1 MPPQHIVERDFAMTT
16 SAADRVGA
24 RRSLLQLGGLL
35 ALLLLTMGLLALFAA
50 WSLNRAHAANV
61 VRVTT
66 FVTAVDDARSAQAH
80 FKTQVQEWKNLL
92 LRGSDMA
99 ERARYLQSFAAEA
112 KVVSDHLAAVERH
125 LPLLGIAAV
134 QAQALREEHA
144 ALGLRYAA
152 AAQALGRDWQ
162 PAVADAAVR
171 GIDRTLDRQIDAL
184 TDQVLAQS
192 QRAIDQL
199 RIEERRRYDSLQGAL
214 WTVMACSLALLAIML
229 WRVLRERGSGT

>member
-1 MPPQHIVERDFAMTT
+1 MTT

-61 VRVTT
+61 GRVAA
-66 FVTAVDDARSAQAH
+66 FVTAVDEARSAQAH

-92 LRGSDMA
+92 LRGADPT
-99 ERARYLQSFAAEA
+99 ERVRYQRSFDAEA
-112 KVVSDHLAAVERH
+112 GIVAGHLLALERH
-125 LPLLGIAAV
+125 LPLLDMAAG
-134 QAQALREEHA
+134 QARALREHHADLGARYALA
-144 ALGLRYAA
+144 ALELARN
-152 AAQALGRDWQ
+152 WQ
-162 PAVADAAVR
+162 PAAADAAVR

-192 QRAIDQL
+192 QRAIDRL

-214 WTVMACSLALLAIML
+214 WMVMACSLALLAVML
-229 WRVLRERGSGT
+229 WRVLKDRGGGT